1 MFLCFKRK
9 WTQFSVYL
17 HTIWTTVSLKIYE
30 MSSSATDTK
39 RNIQVERHVENQR
52 DKMGKDMWSR
62 SKCTATI
69 YQDRKTDGTAS
80 GKVRLQSSV
89 QQQQSGQQTS
99 LHRKLHN
106 SGCGVLQFRH
116 GQCATRYRETRLI
129 LILSTVTTS
138 LEVSRRRSS
147 CKVPE
152 TFDGEPG

>member
-1 MFLCFKRK
+1 
-9 WTQFSVYL
+9 
-17 HTIWTTVSLKIYE
+17 VSLKIYE

-89 QQQQSGQQTS
+89 Q
-99 LHRKLHN
+99 
-106 SGCGVLQFRH
+106 
-116 GQCATRYRETRLI
+116 
-129 LILSTVTTS
+129 
-138 LEVSRRRSS
+138 
-147 CKVPE
+147 
-152 TFDGEPG
+152 